1 MRNNF
6 TRLYKFIP
14 PNPAHLLQCVLISS
28 SAPKSLWLQH
38 HDYHEHAAFPG
49 RAPTYL
55 FHPDVS
61 DVHSCDSAP
70 RPLPLL
76 CDHDS
81 RFYST
86 LLCVSRVLVFMRP
99 DWRTT
104 VSAAWSGRTRVIAAK
119 TSASEIRAVIWIPAS
134 PNAVVYIQIPG
145 PRGGSYERL
154 LSESS
159 SLIPDKNPEQ
169 WHQTGH
175 GYISAENVNR
185 SVIVTRSAFFLP
197 FYTDEISQKYDRDQ
211 IINIFQQLYKNDDQ
225 INFKGDV

>member
-1 MRNNF
+1 MITTNTLHF
-6 TRLYKFIP
+6 
-14 PNPAHLLQCVLISS
+14 
-28 SAPKSLWLQH
+28 
-38 HDYHEHAAFPG
+38 HA
-49 RAPTYL
+49 
-55 FHPDVS
+55 V
-61 DVHSCDSAP
+61 
-70 RPLPLL
+70 LPLICFTQTWATCTAVTPPLDPSPFL

-104 VSAAWSGRTRVIAAK
+104 VSAAWSGRTRVITAK

-159 SLIPDKNPEQ
+159 SSIPDKNPEQ

-197 FYTDEISQKYDRDQ
+197 FYTDKISQKYDRDQ

-225 INFKGDV
+225 INFKGDVYFKKSVYII